1 MLRLRHSVRLG
12 RELVA
17 FALVN
22 RAWWFLPLTLAIGL
36 AVAVVTAGATAA
48 PYTIYTLF

>member
-1 MLRLRHSVRLG
+1 M
-12 RELVA
+12 A

-22 RAWWFLPLTLAIGL
+22 RAWWFLPLTITIGI
-36 AVAVVTAGATAA
+36 AVAMIVVGTTAA

>member
-1 MLRLRHSVRLG
+1 VLRLRHSARLG

-17 FALVN
+17 FALLHRVL
-22 RAWWFLPLTLAIGL
+22 WFVPLVLL
-36 AVAVVTAGATAA
+36 LFVLVLVLVAGAAAA

>member
-12 RELVA
+12 RDLTA

-22 RAWWFLPLTLAIGL
+22 RAWWFLPLTLLVGL
-36 AVAVVTAGATAA
+36 AVALITAGATAA